1 MFAVGV
7 FELRVFELAV
17 FELAVFVVGVLA
29 FARSPFVAVPV
40 SDILKL
46 RQALAGRSI
55 VWQVFSSEVVGIDLG
70 ITSLLALST
79 GEKIA
84 NPKGFKAKY
93 RKLRRAQKAL
103 RRKQKG
109 SNNRHKARLKVA
121 KVHQEIADARIDNLH
136 KLTTRLVRE
145 NQIIAVENLAVKNM
159 IKNPQL
165 ALAISDASWG

>member
-1 MFAVGV
+1 
-7 FELRVFELAV
+7 
-17 FELAVFVVGVLA
+17 
-29 FARSPFVAVPV
+29 
-40 SDILKL
+40 
-46 RQALAGRSI
+46 
-55 VWQVFSSEVVGIDLG
+55 LG